1 MSASREKKIR
11 QERASSGYVD
21 PKQVKADEEKAKERR
36 TTNRYTAILAL
47 FVLCAV
53 ALLVWNSN
61 IIQRGTDALKVDGE
75 TYSAADASY
84 FYHNAYN
91 TFMSQ
96 NGSYASYLFDSSKS
110 LRDQE
115 NPYGEGSWFDFFV
128 DQAASNIHSTKLLT
142 KAAEEEGFDA
152 GSAVEDSLAN
162 AWNAIKE
169 NAAANNISATRYI
182 KALYGPM
189 VNKQVFERDFRQ
201 LALADAYTSAYL
213 DTLSYTDDEIQQAYD
228 ADPDSYSSADVE
240 YILITTGAASDATDE
255 EKASLLEEAKGKADA
270 ALERCQNGELLE
282 VIGKDLDATYTH
294 TTTMANGSSALQ
306 SWAFESGR
314 TEGDSDVLTYGTD
327 AGYYVAVFHGKSRND
342 FNAVSVRHILVDS
355 EDKANELLEQWKSG
369 EATEDSFA
377 ALATENSTDGGSAS
391 NGGLYASV
399 VPGQMV
405 EEFENWCFD
414 PARKTGD
421 TGIVQTSYG
430 YHIMYFVGAD
440 AQPYWQTQVT
450 NTLKS
455 ADYDEWYSNIMG
467 DTEPEVEQLDGMK
480 YIN

>member
-1 MSASREKKIR
+1 M
-11 QERASSGYVD
+11 
-21 PKQVKADEEKAKERR
+21 
-36 TTNRYTAILAL
+36 
-47 FVLCAV
+47 
-53 ALLVWNSN
+53 
-61 IIQRGTDALKVDGE
+61 
-75 TYSAADASY
+75 
-84 FYHNAYN
+84 
-91 TFMSQ
+91 
-96 NGSYASYLFDSSKS
+96 
-110 LRDQE
+110 
-115 NPYGEGSWFDFFV
+115 
-128 DQAASNIHSTKLLT
+128 
-142 KAAEEEGFDA
+142 
-152 GSAVEDSLAN
+152 
-162 AWNAIKE
+162 
-169 NAAANNISATRYI
+169 
-182 KALYGPM
+182 
-189 VNKQVFERDFRQ
+189 
-201 LALADAYTSAYL
+201 
-213 DTLSYTDDEIQQAYD
+213 
-228 ADPDSYSSADVE
+228 
-240 YILITTGAASDATDE
+240 
-255 EKASLLEEAKGKADA
+255 
-270 ALERCQNGELLE
+270 
-282 VIGKDLDATYTH
+282 
-294 TTTMANGSSALQ
+294 
-306 SWAFESGR
+306 
-314 TEGDSDVLTYGTD
+314 
-327 AGYYVAVFHGKSRND
+327 FHGKSRND

-455 ADYDEWYSNIMG
+455 ADYDEWYSSIMG